1 MDTLIRDS
9 EFNALACAAGSDSN
23 NLFVWLTKSQTKWW
37 PIYNEEN
44 MPEFLWNSK
53 IYEDRNIGVDLS
65 CMLCIAIT

>member
-9 EFNALACAAGSDSN
+9 EFNALACAAGSDAT
-23 NLFVWLTKSQTKWW
+23 NLFVWLTKSKTKWW

-53 IYEDRNIGVDLS
+53 TKGL
-65 CMLCIAIT
+65 